1 MHKKTKAIKKTM
13 VLNNAK
19 LSEPKQVK
27 LSEVINKSK
36 QEDYLEV
43 HFTERV
49 LSCKDPE
56 HHYYILTHCDETGEM
71 DLYVDKE
78 YNLKSV
84 NWELRDEVCGE
95 WVKEGAKYELMLTV
109 YIGTEL
115 DAPERKKI
123 FRDHVSTAVG
133 LMMHGD
139 AALIVANPTLCDSKV
154 SICYYDGTEESSDM
168 EELGLVRDHIYT
180 SLKK

>member
-13 VLNNAK
+13 VLNNSK

-49 LSCKDPE
+49 LSCKDPD
-56 HHYYILTHCDETGEM
+56 HHYYIIKHCDETGEM

-95 WVKEGAKYELMLTV
+95 WVKEGGKYELMLTV

-115 DAPERKKI
+115 DASERKKI
-123 FRDHVSTAVG
+123 FKDHVSTVVG
-133 LMMHGD
+133 FMMHGD
-139 AALIVANPTLCDSKV
+139 AALIVTNPTLWDSKV
-154 SICYYDGTEESSDM
+154 SICYYD
-168 EELGLVRDHIYT
+168 
-180 SLKK
+180 